1 MGFKDIL
8 DNFININDKDLE
20 EDYIEEEVDEE
31 PEVRVKREPVQRRS
45 FMEKRTASQNTNGAM
60 KVVIVRP
67 EMFEDVAGIAD
78 HLVQGKTIV
87 LNLETANRDV
97 ARRVVDFMSG
107 AAYALSCKLKK
118 IANNTFIIV
127 PENTDV
133 AGELM
138 LDDFSEHNYYE

>member
-87 LNLETANRDV
+87 LNLETANRDI